1 MATSDKDII
10 ITPNKWA
17 ASGTEPEIAFTGSTV
32 GSASTIK
39 MVAVGRTDR
48 DAVVSVLAPD
58 DGDNIAAF
66 SEDSSGSLLS
76 VTDDSG
82 ITKFEI
88 NDSGNVNLSANTGAL
103 GMPVGFTT
111 DRPETPQA
119 GYTRWNTN
127 AAALEVYTG
136 TSWVSIVSDYFPSG
150 STVFGSGSGA

>member
-48 DAVVSVLAPD
+48 DAVVSILAPD

-66 SEDSSGSLLS
+66 GEDNTGSLLS

-103 GMPVGFTT
+103 GLPVGFTT
-111 DRPETPQA
+111 DRPAEPQE
-119 GYTRWNTN
+119 GYTRWNSTN
-127 AAALEVYTG
+127 KSMEIYNGSEWTEII
-136 TSWVSIVSDYFPSG
+136 SEYFPNG
-150 STVFGSGSGA
+150 STYLGD